1 MGNVIVIALVA
12 LACYFA
18 LRSTIRRQ
26 KSGGCSCG
34 CEGCTGCG
42 PGGQGSCSSG
52 GRNAKGSGGSGK
64 TGPDASQGAK

>member
-12 LACYFA
+12 LACFFA

-42 PGGQGSCSSG
+42 PGGPGSCG
-52 GRNAKGSGGSGK
+52 FEGRNAKESGESGK
-64 TGPDASQGAK
+64 TSPDASREAE